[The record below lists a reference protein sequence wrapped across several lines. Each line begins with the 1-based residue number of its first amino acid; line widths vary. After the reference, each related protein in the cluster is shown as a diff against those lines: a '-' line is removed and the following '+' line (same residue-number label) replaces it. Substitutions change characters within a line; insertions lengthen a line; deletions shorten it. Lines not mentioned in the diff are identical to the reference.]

1 MKRVAGGILQMGTT
15 KLYSPEFRNHMT
27 PGFFTIRYPKRGEDH
42 DKIQQS
48 YQKTRKATWSRYR

>member
-42 DKIQQS
+42 DTLEES
-48 YQKTRKATWSRYR
+48 YQKARKAT